1 VEPNHWNVRNLRG
14 LLLAASLSLGAV
26 QTPAPSSDPDL
37 PTAISQLG
45 NLDYATRMR
54 ASRVVRRTSPAV
66 AVPALLQAIEEHDD
80 GYVRYRAL
88 VLLSGFNQPQ
98 IGDVMRQRVY
108 DPNDRLRE
116 VAYAWF
122 EEHPDVAVL
131 PAFVEALDRETS
143 EFVRPA
149 LIRALAAFGREPKAQ
164 QILLREVNRGQ
175 DFFRSGVI
183 EALGD
188 HKAVWAFDALAAIA
202 QLDGPLQDDAALA
215 IGKLGDRRGLAI
227 LASLQRSA
235 PRTAQPTVAAAICL
249 LGSNCGAHRGF
260 LARTLTFAED
270 TSGFQELLRGAAAG
284 LGAIAATGDLDAAQA
299 LLEVGIPSQDP
310 ARAPI
315 ALAWATVAVRNPSF
329 ALAALEKTPDRPGA
343 LSLLAEGFD
352 MLEEDY
358 AEEQFF
364 AAVRKAY
371 WAAPAGSGA
380 RGVAEDVIGKLEF

>member
-1 VEPNHWNVRNLRG
+1 MPSAFLAV
-14 LLLAASLSLGAV
+14 LLAGSLQV
-26 QTPAPSSDPDL
+26 PQPSSDPDL
-37 PTAISQLG
+37 PTAIQNLG
-45 NLDYATRMR
+45 NLDYAMRMR
-54 ASRVVRRTSPAV
+54 ASRVIRRTPPAT
-66 AVPALLQAIEEHDD
+66 AVPALLKAVEEYDD

-98 IGDVMRQRVY
+98 IADVMRQRAY

-122 EEHPDVAVL
+122 EEHPDPAML
-131 PAFVEALDRETS
+131 PMFVESLEREMS

-149 LIRALAAFGREPKAQ
+149 LLRALAALGREARVQ

-175 DFFRSGVI
+175 DFFRSAVI

-188 HKAVWAFDALAAIA
+188 YKAVWAFDALAAIA

-215 IGKLGDRRGLAI
+215 LGKLGDRRSLAV
-227 LASLQRSA
+227 LASLQRTA
-235 PRTAQPTVAAAICL
+235 PRTVQPTVAAAICL

-260 LARTLTFAED
+260 LVRTLTFAED
-270 TSGFQELLRGAAAG
+270 TPGFQELLRGAAAG
-284 LGAIAATGDLDAAQA
+284 LGAIASTGDLEAVQA
-299 LLEVGIPSQDP
+299 LLVVGIPSRDP

-329 ALAALEKTPDRPGA
+329 ALTAIEKTADRPGA

-364 AAVRKAY
+364 TAVRRAY
-371 WAAPAGSGA
+371 WAAPMDSNTRA
-380 RGVAEDVIGKLEF
+380 VAEGVIGKLDF